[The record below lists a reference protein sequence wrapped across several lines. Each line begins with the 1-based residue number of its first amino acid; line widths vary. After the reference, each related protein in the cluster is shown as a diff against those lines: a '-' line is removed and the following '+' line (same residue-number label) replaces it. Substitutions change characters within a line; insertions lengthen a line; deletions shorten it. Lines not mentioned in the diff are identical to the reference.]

1 MKPIWCLVWTVVT
14 TEHIQWLYIM
24 GILLI
29 HLKTIFL
36 THACTHVHACT
47 RTHICTQ
54 THTYTHTHKRM
65 NWDLLVG
72 KAPCGHSTMLLGK
85 SHSHSTLLFGS
96 LPSIALETVSMF
108 MMILSHLFKKYC
120 QQERLSRANSLYT
133 FLPRVVNNVMS
144 LVLCPLVVSQAP
156 QHFRSSEVPASCN
169 GSFARQ
175 SVSGYFPWLCHV
187 QDSLYIHRSLCRWT
201 SNTDKTAS
209 LGFSFHFW
217 LFVANSLNLWGAIWV
232 VPDWWF
238 SADPSL
244 CSKITAKRRRK
255 VAWLRGWWQDHP
267 KAWSLSGLSNLK
279 KEILLLLFGCWF
291 LRLVDQQ
298 PKVAHSEC
306 LLKPAFWSSRI
317 QSFCVAGFQM
327 ALKSLHECH
336 TVLVCF
342 VSLPCS
348 VTMSRVNSAVCGQ
361 RFQMSELDEV
371 SAPVMTY
378 PHDFIQKVNVI
389 RRNPWMPAYEVQ
401 NK

>member
-1 MKPIWCLVWTVVT
+1 MAGPWLRKRCVDRMLLSWGGTQDSSCHCAINSIPGFEMFLIYADETYLMSGLNCCHNWTYTMIVHYGHFVDSF
-14 TEHIQWLYIM
+14 
-24 GILLI
+24 
-29 HLKTIFL
+29 KNNFL
-36 THACTHVHACT
+36 THTCTHVHACT

-244 CSKITAKRRRK
+244 FFKTKRKRK
-255 VAWLRGWWQDHP
+255 KKKKRCLTEGLVARPP
-267 KAWSLSGLSNLK
+267 KVSVDLVIKNNNL
-279 KEILLLLFGCWF
+279 LLLLFGCWF
-291 LRLVDQQ
+291 PCLVNQQ
-298 PKVAHSEC
+298 PKGANSEF
-306 LLKPAFWSSRI
+306 LLKPAFWSSGI
-317 QSFCVAGFQM
+317 QNFCVAGFQM
-327 ALKSLHECH
+327 ALKEKSKVFKYAKWPSKWLTNESL
-336 TVLVCF
+336 VWDL
-342 VSLPCS
+342 
-348 VTMSRVNSAVCGQ
+348 
-361 RFQMSELDEV
+361 
-371 SAPVMTY
+371 
-378 PHDFIQKVNVI
+378 IK
-389 RRNPWMPAYEVQ
+389 
-401 NK
+401 